1 MIEKKE
7 REKKMKVK
15 SYKILSMLLLPFM
28 LSLAGCSVEPTANEG
43 SLKFTQ
49 PLKIPPL
56 LQPTVKNDGTKH
68 FILTMQ
74 KGETEFLP
82 GKMTIHTGLMGPI

>member
-1 MIEKKE
+1 MFLKKE
-7 REKKMKVK
+7 RKKEMKVK

-68 FILTMQ
+68 FTINDAKRGNGIFT
-74 KGETEFLP
+74 GENDRY
-82 GKMTIHTGLMGPI
+82 IRD

>member
-1 MIEKKE
+1 MKE
-7 REKKMKVK
+7 K
-15 SYKILSMLLLPFM
+15 SYKILSFMLLLPFM

-56 LQPTVKNDGTKH
+56 LQPIVKNDGTKH
-68 FILTMQ
+68 FTLTMQ
-74 KGETEFLP
+74 KRGNGIFTGENVL
-82 GKMTIHTGLMGPI
+82 KHLGLMGPI